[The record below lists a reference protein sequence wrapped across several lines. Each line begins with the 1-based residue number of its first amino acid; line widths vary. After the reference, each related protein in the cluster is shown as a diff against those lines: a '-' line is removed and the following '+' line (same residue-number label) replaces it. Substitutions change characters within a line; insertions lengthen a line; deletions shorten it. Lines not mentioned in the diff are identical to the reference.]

1 MRDPLLPLTRVGRRR
16 RVRRLACLGLAACA
30 ALAGGCLDPDAKSV
44 AELNN
49 PVTSTITSADV
60 YNPAGGVITAD
71 GKSGADADKPS
82 WWERVNFAKP
92 PEAPPPP
99 AETIL
104 LRADGVV
111 SEPPPKPGSPE
122 ALLAGARELFRQG
135 QYEKA
140 ESLFKYVADKK
151 KAPMAVA
158 EEARYYEAESLRL
171 QGKLP
176 KAADTYVD
184 LLNKFP
190 NTAYREQALRHMF
203 DIADFWLQDSRER
216 FAELKEKN
224 EGKRWFVSPNFVHF
238 EKEKPLLDE
247 EGRAIEKLEQVRY
260 NEINGPLAD
269 QALFMAGSVK
279 FLNEDYREADN
290 YFSQIHE
297 KHPNSPLAEKAVEL
311 AIISKH
317 LSTGGADYDG
327 RKVAEARKLV
337 QAAFDNYPELANKK
351 KDFLARQLVGI
362 TLQQAEKDYKMAEF
376 WKRTGHIGAAYFY
389 FEMVQRRY
397 PNTPFAEL
405 ARKQSEELKIK
416 AVNDKNVL
424 TGPPAAAQLGRPTP
438 LQEEAAPAPRR
449 LDGGSDVPQPFR
461 PQPPPETA
469 PAPRPVAPP
478 PAGQ

>member
-1 MRDPLLPLTRVGRRR
+1 MPDPLQPLTPQGRRR
-16 RVRRLACLGLAACA
+16 RARRRACLGLTAWAV
-30 ALAGGCLDPDAKSV
+30 LAGGCLSPGANS
-44 AELNN
+44 AAALNN
-49 PVTSTITSADV
+49 PSTSTITAADA
-60 YNPAGGVITAD
+60 PGAGGGVVTAEARAA
-71 GKSGADADKPS
+71 ADADTPS
-82 WWERVNFAKP
+82 FWDHLNFARP
-92 PEAPPPP
+92 PAAPPPP

-104 LRADGVV
+104 LRADGIVP
-111 SEPPPKPGSPE
+111 EQPPKPGSPE
-122 ALLAGARELFRQG
+122 AQLAGARELFRQG
-135 QYEKA
+135 QYVDA
-140 ESLFKYVADKK
+140 EGLFKYIADKK
-151 KAPMAVA
+151 KTPLPVA
-158 EEARYYEAESLRL
+158 EEARYYQAESLRL
-171 QGKLP
+171 QGRLP

-203 DIADFWLQDSRER
+203 DIADFWLKDSRER

-238 EKEKPLLDE
+238 EREKPLFDE

-269 QALFMAGSVK
+269 QALFMAGSVQ
-279 FLNEDYREADN
+279 FLNENYKEADN

-311 AIISKH
+311 AIIAKH

-405 ARKQSEELKIK
+405 ARKQSEELKVR
-416 AVNDKNVL
+416 AANDKNVL
-424 TGPPAAAQLGRPTP
+424 TGPPAAAQLGRPGPVQDET
-438 LQEEAAPAPRR
+438 APAPRR
-449 LDGGSDVPQPFR
+449 LDSGSDVPQPFR

-469 PAPRPVAPP
+469 PAPRPVP